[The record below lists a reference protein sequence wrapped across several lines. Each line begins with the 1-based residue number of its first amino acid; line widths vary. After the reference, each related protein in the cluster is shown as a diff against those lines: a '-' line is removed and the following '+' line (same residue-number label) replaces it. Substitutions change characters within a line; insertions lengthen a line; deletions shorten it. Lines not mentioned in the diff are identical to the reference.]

1 MAGGKISPRQKMI
14 NLMYLVFIA
23 MLAMN
28 MSKEVLSAFGFMT
41 EKLSD
46 NNTSTTQKNNSAY
59 ANLSQKA
66 KDQAEKFGPLN
77 EKAKKIKALS
87 SDLYSYI
94 EDIKTKMTAE
104 LEDKK
109 AYQSMDKTDFLDNYF
124 FKGDK
129 FSKEGDE
136 FIAKMNAFR
145 TGINSALGN
154 GFDKLKANV
163 DKRFNTNDVVASGKN
178 APKKPQPWLKYHYE
192 GFPMVASLAN
202 FTQIQ
207 ADIKN
212 SESDI
217 LNSLLGGQLE
227 ADSKITTNNYQG
239 IVRLEKSAYFAGERV
254 KGQVVLGK
262 YDDTMVPSKV
272 TLNGADATKS
282 VVNGQVIIDMPA
294 GNIGSKNIKGIITF
308 KQDGKDAN
316 IPFESTYEV
325 IAQPDEAVISADK
338 MNVVYRGLQNP
349 VSVSLPGVG
358 DKDIKVSFAGASS
371 KKTGTGKYMVSPGKA
386 NNVSVNVSAKLSS
399 GKNITSKKTFRV
411 KDIPPAVMMVN
422 GKSGNIRLPRVA
434 LKSAKISAGLPDF
447 MFDLNLKTISFD
459 IKIPGQFAITVNGN
473 KLNAKAIKA
482 LNKAKRGDMVTI
494 FNVQASVVGS
504 TYKLKKVY
512 GASIELIN

>member
-1 MAGGKISPRQKMI
+1 MAGGKMSARQKMI

-41 EKLSD
+41 EKLSE
-46 NNTSTTQKNNSAY
+46 NNTTTTQKNNLAY
-59 ANLSQKA
+59 ANLATKA
-66 KDQAEKFGPLN
+66 KDQAKKFAPLN
-77 EKAKKIKALS
+77 EKALKVKALS
-87 SDLYSYI
+87 ADLFSYL
-94 EDIKTKMTAE
+94 EDIKTKMTAD

-109 AYQSMDKTDFLDNYF
+109 AYQSMDKTDFLDNLF

-129 FSKEGDE
+129 YSKEGDE
-136 FIAKMNAFR
+136 FLAKINNYK
-145 TGINSALGN
+145 TGIKSALGN
-154 GFDKLKANV
+154 GFDKLSANV
-163 DKRFNTNDVVASGKN
+163 DRRFDTSDKTDKDGK
-178 APKKPQPWLKYHYE
+178 KIPWLKYNYE

-202 FTQIQ
+202 FTQMQ

-212 SESDI
+212 TESDI
-217 LNSLLGGQLE
+217 LTSLLGGQLE

-239 IVRLEKSAYFAGERV
+239 IVRLDKSAYFAGERV

-262 YDDTMVPSKV
+262 YDDAMVPSKV

-282 VVNGQVIIDMPA
+282 VVNGQVVIDIPA
-294 GNIGSKNIKGIITF
+294 GNIGSKTIKGTITF

-325 IAQPDEAVISADK
+325 IAQPDEAVISATK

-349 VSVSLPGVG
+349 VAVSLPGVG
-358 DKDIKVSFAGASS
+358 DKDIKVSFVGATS
-371 KKTGTGKYMVSPGKA
+371 KKTGTGKYMLSPGKA
-386 NNVSVNVSAKLSS
+386 NNVTVNVSAKLSS
-399 GKNITSKKTFRV
+399 GKTVNSKKVFRV

-459 IKIPGQFAITVNGN
+459 IKIPGQFAITVQGN

-482 LNKAKRGDMVTI
+482 LNKAKRGDMLTI

-504 TYKLKKVY
+504 SYKLKKVY

>member
-145 TGINSALGN
+145 TGINSTLGS

-163 DKRFNTNDVVASGKN
+163 DKRFDTSERTDKDGK
-178 APKKPQPWLKYHYE
+178 KIPWLKYHYE

-217 LNSLLGGQLE
+217 LTSLLGGQLE

-325 IAQPDEAVISADK
+325 IAQPDNAVVSADK

-358 DKDIKVSFAGASS
+358 DKDIKVSFVGATSR
-371 KKTGTGKYMVSPGKA
+371 KTGTGKYMVTPGKA
-386 NNVSVNVSAKLSS
+386 NIVTVNVSAKLSS
-399 GKNITSKKTFRV
+399 GKNITTKKTFRV

-422 GKSGNIRLPRVA
+422 GKSGNIKLP
-434 LKSAKISAGLPDF
+434 KSALAKATIKAGLPDF
-447 MFDLNLKTISFD
+447 MFDLNLKTTSFD
-459 IKIPGQFAITVNGN
+459 IKIPGQFAITVRGN
-473 KLNAKAIKA
+473 KLDAKAIKA
-482 LNKAKRGDMVTI
+482 LNKAKRRDMITI

-504 TYKLKKVY
+504 SYKLKKVY
-512 GASIELIN
+512 GASVELIN